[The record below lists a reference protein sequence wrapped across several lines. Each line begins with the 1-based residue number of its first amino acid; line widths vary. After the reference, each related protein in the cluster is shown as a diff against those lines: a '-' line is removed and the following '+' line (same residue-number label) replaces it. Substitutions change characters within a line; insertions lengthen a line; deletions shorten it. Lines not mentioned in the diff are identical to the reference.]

1 MNDQRVL
8 GVVLV
13 VLGGLLIA
21 NPLYIYQHP
30 DQVNE
35 VRIVSEP
42 RERPTANYSYS
53 ELSPQAKTLF
63 DEARRSTD
71 NTTTFRGNAARP
83 EEFEFVD
90 DSSAI
95 RIAGNLYQ
103 VDYQGETYYVR
114 TFQQPSLGEE
124 RRRSQG
130 LIGLGVAIA
139 IVGALYAWRANQSP
153 TIGASLGAIGGL
165 MLLLNLSHR
174 YAPEVLGAFNVIG
187 GSIFVMLAML
197 LGIASAGYLGYVTA
211 RELFLDRSPAAS
223 SD

>member
-42 RERPTANYSYS
+42 REQPRANYTYA
-53 ELSPQAKTLF
+53 ELSPRAKTLF
-63 DEARRSTD
+63 DRARRSAD
-71 NTTTFRGNAARP
+71 NTTTFRGETARP
-83 EEFEFVD
+83 EEFDFVD

-95 RIAGNLYQ
+95 RIAGNLYGIE
-103 VDYQGETYYVR
+103 YQGETHYVR
-114 TFQQPSLGEE
+114 AFQQPSLGEE

-130 LIGLGVAIA
+130 LLGLGVAIA
-139 IVGALYAWRANQSP
+139 IVGALYAWRANQSL

-165 MLLLNLSHR
+165 LLLLNLSNR

-197 LGIASAGYLGYVTA
+197 LGIASAGYLGYLAA
-211 RELFLDRSPAAS
+211 RELFLDRPPAAGGG
-223 SD
+223 